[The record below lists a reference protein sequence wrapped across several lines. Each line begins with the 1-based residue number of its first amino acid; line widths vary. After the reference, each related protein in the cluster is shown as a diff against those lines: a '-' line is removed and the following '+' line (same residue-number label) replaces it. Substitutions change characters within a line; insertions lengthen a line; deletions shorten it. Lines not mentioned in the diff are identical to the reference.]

1 MREKVQK
8 TLELM
13 GTEERTSFL
22 EFADKKFNVS
32 EIKSQKPNA
41 DLQLLR
47 ALQAWDEKK
56 LACFLILITRSLRK
70 PKTPKIPQ

>member
-1 MREKVQK
+1 MSKQSPVKLIREKVQK
-8 TLELM
+8 ALELM

-22 EFADKKFNVS
+22 EFAHEKFNVS
-32 EIKSQKPNA
+32 EIKSQKQNA

-56 LACFLILITRSLRK
+56 LAILILIN
-70 PKTPKIPQ
+70 